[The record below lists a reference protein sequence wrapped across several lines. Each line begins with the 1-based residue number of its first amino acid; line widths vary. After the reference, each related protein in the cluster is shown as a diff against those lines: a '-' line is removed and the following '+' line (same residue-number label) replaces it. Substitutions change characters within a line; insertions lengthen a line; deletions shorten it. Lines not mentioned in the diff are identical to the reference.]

1 MPDVVFP
8 LSTTVSSLTSDSEF
22 DLVKRV
28 QITNEVPPSALWTLL
43 PTGLRNDF
51 WKYFIGTSE
60 VVHGVTEE
68 HGDDIYTSIRKTVNG
83 VQSPVYGPPPSDIL
97 SLLASAGHEVSNFL
111 YHGLG
116 NSGYP
121 QRQKAATG
129 DLSGTLPVIR
139 ALTPMRN
146 LDGEGEGEYSE
157 ESTVY
162 EVKDTESPDQFNRL
176 ANLGFFE
183 VKYLWV
189 SQYENRYDT
198 VLDHKLGEKLIIRY
212 YDNISSKLTA
222 EALLSTLWNSNNLVK
237 YLDVLETWNSQDLVA
252 PEPSYDKIVLDTATQ
267 RLRIP
272 SIYILNDTGIPYIE
286 EVQEVVIKL
295 DQGDTKDEELLQL
308 GFLSYSLDLTNPA
321 SPKYFII
328 PKISREFKTIQAALR
343 TYPTGL
349 KYKTN
354 GDIYVPSYHPLFEN
368 IKNLFPI
375 AYSSIYVSVLEAL
388 QLAVSDVYDTKH
400 AGDRHTFSA
409 LNRAKAAFTSYL
421 ASSKIDTIHTENAR
435 SALTAIV
442 NALQAL
448 ENQGTSG
455 SSYHSIALDGVILP
469 EIDLFLHEI
478 YRYLDHLYPD
488 HPDYAQL
495 LTATELNDAF
505 YAAAAIIGYAPDY
518 RFLEKWSQS
527 ITGTA
532 LTREELK
539 WKIRDL
545 RSAAFRRK
553 FSGSYVGY
561 KLVFSSMYRHGAVYP
576 TGTYIPKTA
585 DGEIDVTSENL
596 FRRFRLI
603 DMMGDNI
610 SIFRESAQIEFNGIV
625 DPSNLLRVYESDP
638 QNTLSDTS
646 ALPRVSVGAFVYD
659 KNQVLAPA
667 VLGNQSGVTVQSAG
681 TLPAGYVN
689 YQTHY
694 FQTSNTILPSVR
706 EYNILRNGSSIGKLN
721 LTPRPFGNPK
731 DITERALGRFSLP
744 VDTASRMYPSDLAP
758 LSNISHAPFGE
769 GILQVG
775 DTIQDDYI
783 VGVFPRKDFAVIQK
797 LVPGHILLVM
807 DPNRSAILQTN
818 PPQDILYSG
827 INIHVPQQNGTIK
840 DVFLQGTVSFT
851 INSISKPTQALF
863 QIKNIPEVHPLTGE
877 AGNRE
882 ALKNINSSYA
892 SSPSIAI
899 GQTADFYYYDS
910 VTLLWTQM
918 VAMFGW
924 LNEIEYGYVE
934 TKEAS
939 RDGVMLSDVEFFTV
953 ESFSKWKKRCSSIFL
968 ADLLALETESISG
981 TVSES
986 NPKQINITGGN
997 AERTKAEGLSV
1008 GDAIRGPG
1016 IIEGTVISSASADYI
1031 TISEPA
1037 TRFGSFTYVLTLKRG
1052 YAVKDPQILNFK
1064 NIVYSRFPALSSSA
1078 FAFLWPSK
1086 IWPDISQGYLEGIKD
1101 VALYKHPTKL
1111 PPGIDYPANIF
1122 YDRDIFLDLSLDRV
1136 LLHPNTLERKVNG
1149 VYSCLCDLP
1158 WLEYIEA
1165 FVSQAKRATEQ
1176 VHVGVQLNLT
1186 ADLTGLYSVV
1196 EGNYYSDNKLQ
1207 AKFITLP
1214 NNYNQ
1219 NNTPKYVQL
1228 GTGGAAKSSLF
1239 VSIDDLVRPTIYGS
1253 AFYDIQRDEGENEKR
1268 RSTYLASGSG
1278 GVSTSTN
1285 AITSFELE
1293 LPVFETPIGEY
1304 ENLIGL
1310 VPDAASTNSYHA
1322 ITTTVHSQQ
1331 FKNIETELTDGNA
1344 LVVNSPALVELKRLP
1359 DTWHDKGTWIPAT
1372 VPNQP
1377 TEPQWPAATAIN
1389 DYYVVTQSTSIG
1401 PYTFTKDDWIIWNG
1415 TSWDIR
1421 TWVLQGMW
1429 EPTGSGATTVALPP
1443 LSLIN
1448 VPEDSD
1454 LPTVIATQFP
1464 YFILPRACTIT
1475 DLNGGTEVDV
1485 GDWLVLTGLNSPTS
1499 GQWVVANGKCLGTLN
1514 SSIARYRVPAG
1525 TYSVITQSRAALV
1538 DTTVSTYQLPRRFL
1552 ARGSCKFRIRLDP
1565 HYTAIDHNG
1574 QEYELTESPLYFD
1587 DSQELFYTL
1596 NGNVRHYVKFREPK
1610 YFKNL
1615 GLFTGKVSKS
1625 NPEILQMVEGLDF
1638 PISKLSLK
1646 DTALSGLQVQV
1657 RNAYDPTL
1665 ENKFFNHYV
1674 SLIGIP
1680 DSSNRKILRPITGT
1694 GTDSDAA
1701 YLAEFQAAIDRLSVY
1716 DSVHASTAATI
1727 RQYSTLYENIY
1738 YKNLLALAGTVR
1750 KDSPTLLR
1758 PLGTG
1763 DDDIRAFTDAIKL
1776 LKAGDYAVA
1785 TYTLGGDVFLTTTG
1799 DLPFP
1804 SVRTVACNKSA
1815 TPTWVAGGSGGGLAK
1830 STDGTSWTSVLVTGW
1845 GTGTINKIVFA
1856 TSATG
1861 AGQWRIVGDGGK
1873 CAYSLDNGETW
1884 TIDPLAGS
1892 GWGTSNIYALDY
1904 YPTTGTWVIGGADGK
1919 AAYFVEGTTTW
1930 VATALPGADGAVVP
1944 LPPGAPSNIPAGTQ
1958 GIPSGWGNSPVRAVA
1973 QGNGVWMIG
1982 GGNNVAGSDTIS
1994 LLARS
1999 TNLTPSDGS
2008 AIWTFA
2014 YMGASWGDNYIAD
2027 IAYGAETGLWV
2038 AVGSGGAIS
2047 YSTNDG
2053 VSWASITLPA
2063 EWGTSDIYDVSFDYG
2078 TWTIVGASGKV
2089 ATSTNGITW
2098 TMGSTTTS
2106 LGTTTL
2112 WASAHGATT
2121 QGIEHII
2128 VGATNKAAY
2137 SNSVTNSIP
2146 GLTVITTSSE
2156 GTLSV
2161 ELDSAITTWAAND
2174 TSISKTVL
2182 LSFNTVRSVSCE
2194 LLGIPTSRIPS
2205 FVKGNGLMVPT
2216 TVVTSSYATANRV
2229 HFPHLDPAFNLDPL
2243 IDGLTSAQI
2252 RNMAGYPLYE
2262 EDASAYYLTSAGE
2275 PVVYSNVEG
2284 DPIYFCNKA
2293 GEYVSGDY
2301 ATIPAT
2307 DFVAITATADGQ
2319 AETQFL
2325 DPRQASYTPRYSFYK
2340 DWIQHEGALADAGT
2354 ITFTS
2359 TISFK
2364 GEDYI
2369 TFQSAIPTLPAGANV
2384 VQLTLMPAVAAEDIP
2399 TPEVD
2404 TFPEYIDIATA
2415 KVNLPITGMY
2425 IPDGGYGTWLDFD
2438 STMDTRLPWQ
2448 TDPAAFLDVGASPI
2462 YLRNINDQ
2470 PVYLCDKTGAF
2481 KLNGNNRIRIPAP
2494 KYLSFQELTTESRIV
2509 EGSEIAIAPDTY
2521 VVGADSTTNMVAFS
2535 KPLVTFSGTEV
2546 EKYVQIRLLTV
2557 ASFSTTDN
2565 DVRNIVE
2572 LAQKDLTKYA
2582 LDRVYQDT
2590 SAYPA
2595 YATSPELYES
2605 GLFVNA
2611 NGYAVYLCDANGAY
2625 KLDNSSTRIQPQMPI
2640 YKLCQDWYKDT
2651 AYVKGQ
2657 EDNPYW
2663 QYIILQDKLNEKSK
2677 LWDQEAYLAKMV
2689 RSEFGGEMVPVKITD
2704 GSNLLTVRPG
2714 LEYRT
2719 DLNYFQITT
2728 SNYIKYKDG
2737 QLSMILLANPIYD
2750 KAINPDLETEF
2761 EKYGISF
2768 TSHFEPSLFSHTEIN
2783 HSTVSGTLI
2792 SSYYVNTTQ
2801 NFADRQDHKS
2811 PIVAITELGVFNTD
2825 DQMIAYGVFPP
2836 IIYDSS
2842 RHHLSLN
2849 LFIKQGE
2856 FTTT

>member
-1 MPDVVFP
+1 MSDVVSP

-22 DLVKRV
+22 NLVKRV

-83 VQSPVYGPPPSDIL
+83 VQSSTYGPSD
-97 SLLASAGHEVSNFL
+97 
-111 YHGLG
+111 
-116 NSGYP
+116 
-121 QRQKAATG
+121 
-129 DLSGTLPVIR
+129 
-139 ALTPMRN
+139 
-146 LDGEGEGEYSE
+146 
-157 ESTVY
+157 
-162 EVKDTESPDQFNRL
+162 
-176 ANLGFFE
+176 
-183 VKYLWV
+183 
-189 SQYENRYDT
+189 
-198 VLDHKLGEKLIIRY
+198 
-212 YDNISSKLTA
+212 
-222 EALLSTLWNSNNLVK
+222 
-237 YLDVLETWNSQDLVA
+237 
-252 PEPSYDKIVLDTATQ
+252 
-267 RLRIP
+267 
-272 SIYILNDTGIPYIE
+272 
-286 EVQEVVIKL
+286 
-295 DQGDTKDEELLQL
+295 
-308 GFLSYSLDLTNPA
+308 
-321 SPKYFII
+321 
-328 PKISREFKTIQAALR
+328 
-343 TYPTGL
+343 
-349 KYKTN
+349 
-354 GDIYVPSYHPLFEN
+354 
-368 IKNLFPI
+368 
-375 AYSSIYVSVLEAL
+375 
-388 QLAVSDVYDTKH
+388 
-400 AGDRHTFSA
+400 
-409 LNRAKAAFTSYL
+409 
-421 ASSKIDTIHTENAR
+421 
-435 SALTAIV
+435 
-442 NALQAL
+442 
-448 ENQGTSG
+448 G
-455 SSYHSIALDGVILP
+455 SSYHSMALDGVILP

-478 YRYLDHLYPD
+478 YRYLEHLYPD

-505 YAAAAIIGYAPDY
+505 YAAAAIIGYTPDY

-532 LTREELK
+532 LTREGLK

-553 FSGSYVGY
+553 FSGSYLGY
-561 KLVFSSMYRHGAVYP
+561 KLIFSSMYRHGAVYP

-585 DGEIDVTSENL
+585 DGKIDVTSENL

-603 DMMGDNI
+603 DMIGDNT

-638 QNTLSDTS
+638 QNTLNDTS

-667 VLGNQSGVTVQSAG
+667 VLGTQSGVTVQSAG
-681 TLPAGYVN
+681 VLPAGYVN
-689 YQTHY
+689 YQAHY

-706 EYNILRNGSSIGKLN
+706 EYSILRSGSLIGKLN
-721 LTPRPFGNPK
+721 LTPRPFGNPE

-744 VDTASRMYPSDLAP
+744 VDTAIRMYPSNLAP
-758 LSNISHAPFGE
+758 LSNILHAPFGE

-783 VGVFPRKDFAVIQK
+783 VRLLPRKDFAVIQE
-797 LVPGHILLVM
+797 LVSGQILLVM
-807 DPNRSAILQTN
+807 DPNRSAILQTI

-827 INIHVPQQNGTIK
+827 INIHVPQQNGAIK
-840 DVFLQGTVSFT
+840 DVFLQGTISFT
-851 INSISKPTQALF
+851 INSINKPTQALF

-882 ALKNINSSYA
+882 ALKNINNSYA

-910 VTLLWTQM
+910 GTLLWTQM

-924 LNEIEYGYVE
+924 LSEIDYGYVE

-939 RDGVMLSDVEFFTV
+939 RDGVMLSNVEFFTV

-968 ADLLALETESISG
+968 ADLLTLETESISG
-981 TVSES
+981 TVSEL
-986 NPKQINITGGN
+986 NPTQINITGGN
-997 AERTKAEGLSV
+997 AERTKAESLSA

-1016 IIEGTVISSASADYI
+1016 IIEGTVILSASVDYI

-1037 TRFGSFTYVLTLKRG
+1037 IRFGSFTYVLTLKRG
-1052 YAVKDPQILNFK
+1052 YAVKDPQILDFK
-1064 NIVYSRFPALSSSA
+1064 NTVYSRFPALSSSA

-1101 VALYKHPTKL
+1101 VALYKHPTRL
-1111 PPGIDYPANIF
+1111 PPGIERPANIF
-1122 YDRDIFLDLSLDRV
+1122 YDRDIFLDLSLDQV
-1136 LLHPNTLERKVNG
+1136 LLHPNVLEQKVNG

-1165 FVSQAKRATEQ
+1165 FVSRAKRATEQ

-1186 ADLTGLYSVV
+1186 ADLTGLYSVI

-1207 AKFITLP
+1207 AKFITFP
-1214 NNYNQ
+1214 NQYNQ
-1219 NNTPKYVQL
+1219 NNTIKYVQL
-1228 GTGGAAKSSLF
+1228 GIGGAAKSSLF
-1239 VSIDDLVRPTIYGS
+1239 ISIDDLVRPTIYGS
-1253 AFYDIQRDEGENEKR
+1253 AFYDIQRDEGKDEKR
-1268 RSTYLASGSG
+1268 RSTYLASGG
-1278 GVSTSTN
+1278 GVAPTSTST
-1285 AITSFELE
+1285 IPSLELE
-1293 LPVFETPIGEY
+1293 LPIFETPIGEY

-1322 ITTTVHSQQ
+1322 IATTVHSQQ
-1331 FKNIETELTDGNA
+1331 FKNIETKLTNGNA
-1344 LVVNSPALVELKRLP
+1344 LIVNSPALVELKRLP
-1359 DTWHDKGTWIPAT
+1359 DTWHDKGIWIPAT

-1377 TEPQWPAATAIN
+1377 TEPQWPAAAAIN

-1429 EPTGSGATTVALPP
+1429 EPAEPSATTVALPP
-1443 LSLIN
+1443 LNLIN
-1448 VPEDSD
+1448 IPENSD
-1454 LPTVIATQFP
+1454 LSTVITTQFP

-1485 GDWLVLTGLNSPTS
+1485 GDWLVLTGLSSPTS
-1499 GQWVVANGKCLGTLN
+1499 GQWEVANGKCLGTLN
-1514 SSIARYRVPAG
+1514 SSIARYRVPTK
-1525 TYSVITQSRAALV
+1525 TYGVITQSRAALI
-1538 DTTVSTYQLPRRFL
+1538 DTTVSTYRLPRRFL

-1574 QEYELTESPLYFD
+1574 QEYDLTESPFYFD

-1596 NGNVRHYVKFREPK
+1596 NGNVRHYIKFREPK

-1615 GLFTGKVSKS
+1615 GLFTGKISKS

-1657 RNAYDPTL
+1657 RNAYDPAL

-1674 SLIGIP
+1674 SLTGIP
-1680 DSSNRKILRPITGT
+1680 DPSNRNILRPITGT

-1716 DSVHASTAATI
+1716 DSVHVSTAATI

-1738 YKNLLALAGTVR
+1738 YKNLLALAGTVK

-1785 TYTLGGDVFLTTTG
+1785 TYTLGGDVFLATTG
-1799 DLPFP
+1799 SFPFS
-1804 SVRTVACNKSA
+1804 SVRTVACNKSD
-1815 TPTWVAGGSGGGLAK
+1815 TPTWFAGGLGGGLAK
-1830 STDGTSWTSVLVTGW
+1830 STDGTSWTSVLVTDW
-1845 GTGTINKIVFA
+1845 GTDNINKIVFA
-1856 TSATG
+1856 ISAAG
-1861 AGQWRIVGDGGK
+1861 AGQWRIVGDSGK

-1884 TIDPLAGS
+1884 IVDPLAGS
-1892 GWGTSNIYALDY
+1892 DWGTSNIYALDY
-1904 YPTTGTWVIGGADGK
+1904 YSTTGTWVIGGADGK

-1930 VATALPGADGAVVP
+1930 VATALPGADGVAVS
-1944 LPPGAPSNIPAGTQ
+1944 LPPGAPSDIPAGTQ
-1958 GIPSGWGNSPVRAVA
+1958 GVPSGWGSNPVRAVA

-1982 GGNNVAGSDTIS
+1982 GGDNVAGSNTIS

-1999 TNLTPSDGS
+1999 TNLAPSDGS

-2014 YMGASWGDNYIAD
+2014 YMGAGWGDNYIAD
-2027 IAYGAETGLWV
+2027 IAYGAGTGQWV

-2053 VSWASITLPA
+2053 VSWTSITLPA

-2078 TWTIVGASGKV
+2078 VWTIVGAGGKV
-2089 ATSTNGITW
+2089 ATSTNGTAW
-2098 TMGSTTTS
+2098 TMGSATTS

-2112 WASAHGATT
+2112 WASAHGATV

-2128 VGATNKAAY
+2128 VGATNQAAY
-2137 SNSVTNSIP
+2137 SIGVANSIS

-2174 TSISKTVL
+2174 TSTSKTVL
-2182 LSFNTVRSVSCE
+2182 LSFNTVGSVSCE

-2216 TVVTSSYATANRV
+2216 TVVTPSYATANRV
-2229 HFPHLDPAFNLDPL
+2229 YFPHLDPAFNLVPP
-2243 IDGLTSAQI
+2243 INGLTNAQI

-2275 PVVYSNVEG
+2275 PVVYSNVER
-2284 DPIYFCNKA
+2284 DPIYFCNIA

-2301 ATIPAT
+2301 TVIPAT
-2307 DFVAITATADGQ
+2307 DFVAVTATTDGQ

-2325 DPRQASYTPRYSFYK
+2325 DPRQASYTPRYIFYK
-2340 DWIQHEGALADAGT
+2340 DWIQHEGALADAGA

-2359 TISFK
+2359 TVSAIDI
-2364 GEDYI
+2364 DYI
-2369 TFQSAIPTLPAGANV
+2369 TFQSAIPTLPTGANV
-2384 VQLTLMPAVAAEDIP
+2384 AQLTLMPTVAAAD

-2404 TFPEYIDIATA
+2404 TFPEYVATA

-2438 STMDTRLPWQ
+2438 SAVDTRLPWQ
-2448 TDPAAFLDVGASPI
+2448 TDPAAFLDVGVPPI
-2462 YLRNINDQ
+2462 YLQNSNNQ

-2481 KLNGNNRIRIPAP
+2481 KLNGSNKIQIPAP
-2494 KYLSFQELTTESRIV
+2494 KYLSFRELTTESRIV
-2509 EGSEIAIAPDTY
+2509 EGNEIVIASDTY
-2521 VVGADSTTNMVAFS
+2521 VVGADLTTNMITFS

-2546 EKYVQIRLLTV
+2546 EKYVQLRLLTV
-2557 ASFSTTDN
+2557 ASLSTTDN
-2565 DVRNIVE
+2565 DIRNIVE

-2582 LDRVYQDT
+2582 PDRVYQDT

-2595 YATSPELYES
+2595 YATSPKLYEN

-2611 NGYAVYLCDANGAY
+2611 NGYAVYLCDANGTY

-2651 AYVKGQ
+2651 AYVEGQ

-2677 LWDQEAYLAKMV
+2677 LWDQEAYLAKMA
-2689 RSEFGGEMVPVKITD
+2689 RSESGEEMIPVKITD
-2704 GSNLLTVRPG
+2704 NSNLLTVQPG

-2719 DLNYFQITT
+2719 DLNYFQVTT
-2728 SNYIKYKDG
+2728 SSYIKYKDG

-2750 KAINPDLETEF
+2750 KAVNPDLDTEF

-2783 HSTVSGTLI
+2783 HNTVSGTLI

-2825 DQMIAYGVFPP
+2825 DQMVAYGVFPP